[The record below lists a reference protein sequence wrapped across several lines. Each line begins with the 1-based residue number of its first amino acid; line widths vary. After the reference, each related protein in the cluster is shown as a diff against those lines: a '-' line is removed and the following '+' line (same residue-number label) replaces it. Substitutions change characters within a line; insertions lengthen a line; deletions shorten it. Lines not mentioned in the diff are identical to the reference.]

1 MNPATRPLSLTA
13 SPPLP
18 NPPGNDGPRG
28 AIDHE
33 PSGASIGPRGVVVVG
48 DSGDSGLLD
57 GGRLNDLPRLA
68 VIQQRKAL
76 AAHERDD
83 AVVVDRDRRASQ
95 ADRGIQVD
103 ELVLARRVGRR
114 RGRDRRDQRH
124 DPSTTSNGSLR
135 RPAVANRMA
144 VHFDSLSWCLAG
156 LLRGPG
162 TRTMAA
168 SVTAIAC

>member
-76 AAHERDD
+76 AAHEQNQQWISWKTS
-83 AVVVDRDRRASQ
+83 RRK
-95 ADRGIQVD
+95 
-103 ELVLARRVGRR
+103 
-114 RGRDRRDQRH
+114 
-124 DPSTTSNGSLR
+124 SNGSSFRLLLLVSSGLASRPGDSDDRGRGHSNRLLATCGERTSRRFLR
-135 RPAVANRMA
+135 SIDRK
-144 VHFDSLSWCLAG
+144 
-156 LLRGPG
+156 
-162 TRTMAA
+162 
-168 SVTAIAC
+168 